1 MARFVYASAEAD
13 DETDMLLYEDGA
25 RLFATREIRLHRH
38 YGAMILAFEG
48 EDMVGVAALAP
59 FPADDS
65 LEFAIAVHPRHERKG
80 VARKLVAAVLMDA
93 SGVLRSW
100 LTAASSASCTAPVS
114 PRGKPRGLML
124 AEKSRRS
131 PRLTPRVRAR

>member
-80 VARKLVAAVLMDA
+80 VARKLVAAVLAWTKGYLLPSSDGEVIVRGDVVNQNIPPLLQSFGFQDMGRGVWEKTIGA
-93 SGVLRSW
+93 S
-100 LTAASSASCTAPVS
+100 
-114 PRGKPRGLML
+114 
-124 AEKSRRS
+124 
-131 PRLTPRVRAR
+131 

>member
-80 VARKLVAAVLMDA
+80 VARKLVAAVLAWTKGDLLPSSDGEVIVRGDVVNQNIPPLLQSFGFQDMGRGVWEKTIGA
-93 SGVLRSW
+93 S
-100 LTAASSASCTAPVS
+100 
-114 PRGKPRGLML
+114 
-124 AEKSRRS
+124 
-131 PRLTPRVRAR
+131 